1 MSVAKEHLSPT
12 GLFSTRGLGFTHVVT
27 SAPGKTIHVSGQTA
41 WNAERKLIGGAD
53 LGQQTDQAL
62 ANLRTALEAAGAT
75 PNDVVFTR
83 VFLVNYRPEYA
94 AVLSPLLEQ
103 FYAGGPPPGST
114 WLGVQALAVPGF
126 LIEIEATAVI
136 AG

>member
-1 MSVAKEHLSPT
+1 MSVRKEHLSPP

-41 WNAERKLIGGAD
+41 WNAERKLDRRRRPGPADGPGA
-53 LGQQTDQAL
+53 

-75 PNDVVFTR
+75 PADVVVVRLF
-83 VFLVNYRPEYA
+83 VVNYRPEHA
-94 AVLSPLLEQ
+94 AVIGPALDKFFAGSP
-103 FYAGGPPPGST
+103 APAST
-114 WLGVQALAVPGF
+114 WLGVQALAAPGF
-126 LIEIEATAVI
+126 LIEIEATAVV